1 MSYIAIRHPLGRG
14 VDVLQSDTGQI
25 VQTIELDGVEE
36 VCWSANSYHLAVLL
50 HVEEKFA
57 ASSRNM
63 SRRSSEIS
71 SNETRDKLRKFDENR
86 VINSEKYEIRVY
98 SCNESSTL
106 IPPEWNLWKTISAPL
121 YSYDYTSSFSYHH
134 VSFSFPLVTLSV
146 TLEPLSADE
155 SKTTQYNCDN
165 SRVAD
170 ESVIRSMLQQKIV
183 LLDLNVCVYDE
194 VLLVLPDGRY
204 DSSSSSGEST
214 SHYQPR
220 FLHPY
225 LQSSH
230 FQPFLFFFDS
240 VCDMLSAV

>member
-1 MSYIAIRHPLGRG
+1 MENFDTGCSDCTHLSGVSYIAIRHPLGRG
-14 VDVLQSDTGQI
+14 VDILQSDTGQI

-36 VCWSANSYHLAVLL
+36 VCWSANSCHLAVLL

-57 ASSRNM
+57 ASSRSI

-71 SNETRDKLRKFDENR
+71 SNIALNESKDKLRKLDENR

-121 YSYDYTSSFSYHH
+121 YSYDYISSFSYHH

-146 TLEPLSADE
+146 TLEPLSADD
-155 SKTTQYNCDN
+155 SKPTQYNCDN

-183 LLDLNVCVYDE
+183 LLDVNVCVYDE

-214 SHYQPR
+214 AY
-220 FLHPY
+220 FI
-225 LQSSH
+225 
-230 FQPFLFFFDS
+230 
-240 VCDMLSAV
+240 LSA